1 MGPNRCKV
9 CARDV
14 GRAALVRCTESRCP
28 LKTERTSSFRSA
40 MNIGFMGALIAVPLL
55 IVVVLVLTHHQSKTE
70 AYVASG
76 DSSSASSAPPATS
89 GSGFAWVSGLFA
101 GKDAQ
106 PVDNA
111 PPEPAIGAPDPQAS
125 TRVQTF
131 SCGGALSASRA
142 SICTH
147 WELATADYNL
157 SLLYNSALAHSA
169 HAPELR
175 RDHASF
181 LKALDQLDGN
191 PERILALYQAWQAR
205 LAAALP
211 RAS

>member
-14 GRAALVRCTESRCP
+14 DRAALVRCTESRCP
-28 LKTERTSSFRSA
+28 LKTERSSSVRGA
-40 MNIGFMGALIAVPLL
+40 MGVGVMGALIAVPVL
-55 IVVVLVLTHHQSKTE
+55 IVVALVLTHHQKADT
-70 AYVASG
+70 YVASS
-76 DSSSASSAPPATS
+76 DSSAPSSTPSATS
-89 GSGFAWVSGLFA
+89 GSSFAWIGSLFA
-101 GKDAQ
+101 GKDAP
-106 PVDNA
+106 PVDTS
-111 PPEPAIGAPDPQAS
+111 PIQPAIGPADPQAS

-157 SLLYNSALAHSA
+157 SLLYNSALAHSPR
-169 HAPELR
+169 APELR

-181 LKALDQLDGN
+181 LKALDQLNGN

-211 RAS
+211 KAS